1 MTPVSEPA
9 SSSSNILSRAAVI
22 STAAMFGLTYSLSA
36 PLIAMNMAR
45 EGASETLIGMNAA
58 MHAVGVLITALLLP
72 RLVARLGPRR
82 LILLS
87 LAASAC
93 VLVVFGLIPNI
104 WLWFPLRLLLGMAAE
119 ALFVVSETW
128 INALS
133 TENTRARAMAAYT
146 AALALGLALGPL
158 ILSLVGAEG
167 TLPFMI
173 GAVISLGAATLV
185 IAPAV
190 RAPPFEKPSSGNPL
204 RFLRIAPVA
213 IGAIT
218 LNAAV
223 ETAGLSFLALY
234 AIGLGWQAEDAAR
247 LMFVMMFGAIIL
259 QLPIGW
265 LGDMVDRGKLIIG
278 CAVLATLG
286 AALWPFA
293 LQSEIATYAL
303 LFVWGGVF
311 VGIYTLTL
319 TVVGSR
325 FSGGDLVGI
334 YALMGLT
341 WGAGA
346 LVGPLLAGLSMQA
359 GTHGLAIF
367 AAVACG
373 VFAVAAIFRRG
384 G

>member
-1 MTPVSEPA
+1 MTPTSEPA
-9 SSSSNILSRAAVI
+9 QGSSDIVSRAAVI
-22 STAAMFGLTYSLSA
+22 ATAAMFGLTYSLSA
-36 PLIAMNMAR
+36 PLIAMDMAR
-45 EGASETLIGMNAA
+45 QGAGETMIGVNAA
-58 MHAVGVLITALLLP
+58 MHAVGVLITALFLP
-72 RLVARLGPRR
+72 RLVAHLGPRR

-87 LAASAC
+87 LVASAC
-93 VLVVFGLIPNI
+93 VLVAFGLVQNI

-158 ILSLVGAEG
+158 ILSLVGAG
-167 TLPFMI
+167 GLLPFMI
-173 GAVISLGAATLV
+173 GAVISLCAAGLV
-185 IAPAV
+185 LAPAV

-204 RFLRIAPVA
+204 RFLGIAPVA

-223 ETAGLSFLALY
+223 ESAGLSFLALY

-247 LMFVMMFGAIIL
+247 LMFVMMFGAIVL

-265 LGDMVDRGKLIIG
+265 LGDMVDRGKLIVG

-286 AALWPFA
+286 AALWPWA
-293 LQSEIATYAL
+293 LHSELATYAL

-346 LVGPLLAGLSMQA
+346 LVGPLLAGFSMQA
-359 GTHGLAIF
+359 GTHGLAVF

-373 VFAVAAIFRRG
+373 LFAVTAIFRRDG
-384 G
+384 

>member
-9 SSSSNILSRAAVI
+9 SPSSDILSRAAVI
-22 STAAMFGLTYSLSA
+22 ATAAMFGLTYSLSA

-58 MHAVGVLITALLLP
+58 MHAIGVLITALLLP
-72 RLVARLGPRR
+72 RLVAKLGPRR

-167 TLPFMI
+167 TLPFLI
-173 GAVISLGAATLV
+173 GAAISLVAAALV

-190 RAPPFEKPSSGNPL
+190 RAPP
-204 RFLRIAPVA
+204 V
-213 IGAIT
+213 
-218 LNAAV
+218 
-223 ETAGLSFLALY
+223 
-234 AIGLGWQAEDAAR
+234 
-247 LMFVMMFGAIIL
+247 
-259 QLPIGW
+259 
-265 LGDMVDRGKLIIG
+265 
-278 CAVLATLG
+278 
-286 AALWPFA
+286 
-293 LQSEIATYAL
+293 
-303 LFVWGGVF
+303 
-311 VGIYTLTL
+311 
-319 TVVGSR
+319 
-325 FSGGDLVGI
+325 
-334 YALMGLT
+334 
-341 WGAGA
+341 
-346 LVGPLLAGLSMQA
+346 
-359 GTHGLAIF
+359 
-367 AAVACG
+367 
-373 VFAVAAIFRRG
+373 
-384 G
+384 

>member
-45 EGASETLIGMNAA
+45 EGASETMIGMNAA

-173 GAVISLGAATLV
+173 GAVISLAAATLV

-373 VFAVAAIFRRG
+373 VFAVAAIFRRDG
-384 G
+384 

>member
-9 SSSSNILSRAAVI
+9 SSSSDILSRAAVI
-22 STAAMFGLTYSLSA
+22 ATAAMFGLTYSLSA

-58 MHAVGVLITALLLP
+58 MHAIGVLITALLLP

-167 TLPFMI
+167 TLPFLI
-173 GAVISLGAATLV
+173 GAAISLGAATLV

-204 RFLRIAPVA
+204 RFLRLAPVA

-234 AIGLGWQAEDAAR
+234 AIGLGWEAEDAAR

-346 LVGPLLAGLSMQA
+346 LVGPLLAGFSMQA

-373 VFAVAAIFRRG
+373 LFAVAAIMRRDG
-384 G
+384 

>member
-9 SSSSNILSRAAVI
+9 SPSSDILSRAAVI
-22 STAAMFGLTYSLSA
+22 ATAAMFGLTYSLSA

-45 EGASETLIGMNAA
+45 EGASEALIGMNAA

-72 RLVARLGPRR
+72 RLVAKLGPRR

-167 TLPFMI
+167 TLPFLI
-173 GAVISLGAATLV
+173 GAAISLGAATLV

-204 RFLRIAPVA
+204 RFLRLAPVA

-278 CAVLATLG
+278 CAVMATLG

-373 VFAVAAIFRRG
+373 LFAVAAIMRRDG
-384 G
+384 

>member
-9 SSSSNILSRAAVI
+9 SPSSDILSRAAVI
-22 STAAMFGLTYSLSA
+22 ATAAMFGLTYSLSA

-58 MHAVGVLITALLLP
+58 MHAIGVLITALLLP

-167 TLPFMI
+167 TLPFLI
-173 GAVISLGAATLV
+173 GAAISLGAVTLV

-204 RFLRIAPVA
+204 RFLRLAPVA

-346 LVGPLLAGLSMQA
+346 LVGPLLAGISMQA

-373 VFAVAAIFRRG
+373 LFAVAAIMRRDG
-384 G
+384 

>member
-1 MTPVSEPA
+1 MTPTFEPA
-9 SSSSNILSRAAVI
+9 QGSSDIVSRAAVI
-22 STAAMFGLTYSLSA
+22 ATAAMFGLTYSLSA
-36 PLIAMNMAR
+36 PLIAMDMAR
-45 EGASETLIGMNAA
+45 QGAGETMIGVNAA
-58 MHAVGVLITALLLP
+58 MHAVGVLITALFLP
-72 RLVARLGPRR
+72 RLVAHLGPRR

-87 LAASAC
+87 LVASAC
-93 VLVVFGLIPNI
+93 VLVAFGLVSNM

-167 TLPFMI
+167 TLPFAI
-173 GAVISLGAATLV
+173 GAVVSLCSAGLV
-185 IAPAV
+185 LAPAV

-204 RFLRIAPVA
+204 RFLGIAPVA

-223 ETAGLSFLALY
+223 ESAGLSFLALY

-247 LMFVMMFGAIIL
+247 LMFVMMFGAIVL

-265 LGDMVDRGKLIIG
+265 LGDMVDRGKLIVG

-286 AALWPFA
+286 AALWPWA
-293 LQSEIATYAL
+293 LHSELATYVL

-319 TVVGSR
+319 TVIGSR

-346 LVGPLLAGLSMQA
+346 LVGPLLAGFSMQA
-359 GTHGLAIF
+359 GTHGLAVF

-373 VFAVAAIFRRG
+373 LFAVTAIFRRDG
-384 G
+384 

>member
-9 SSSSNILSRAAVI
+9 SPSSDILSRAAVI
-22 STAAMFGLTYSLSA
+22 ATAAMFGLTYSLSA

-58 MHAVGVLITALLLP
+58 MHAIGVLITALLLP
-72 RLVARLGPRR
+72 RLVAKLGPRR

-167 TLPFMI
+167 TLPFLI
-173 GAVISLGAATLV
+173 GAAISLCAATLV

-204 RFLRIAPVA
+204 RFLRLAPVA

-346 LVGPLLAGLSMQA
+346 LVGPLLAGLSMQT

-373 VFAVAAIFRRG
+373 LFAVATIMRRDG
-384 G
+384 

>member
-9 SSSSNILSRAAVI
+9 SPSSDILSRAAVI
-22 STAAMFGLTYSLSA
+22 ATAAMFGLTYSLSA

-58 MHAVGVLITALLLP
+58 MHAIGVLITALLLP
-72 RLVARLGPRR
+72 RLVAKLGPRR
-82 LILLS
+82 LILFS

-167 TLPFMI
+167 TQPFLI
-173 GAVISLGAATLV
+173 GAVISLCAATLV

-204 RFLRIAPVA
+204 RFLRLAPVA

-373 VFAVAAIFRRG
+373 LFAVAAIMRRDG
-384 G
+384 